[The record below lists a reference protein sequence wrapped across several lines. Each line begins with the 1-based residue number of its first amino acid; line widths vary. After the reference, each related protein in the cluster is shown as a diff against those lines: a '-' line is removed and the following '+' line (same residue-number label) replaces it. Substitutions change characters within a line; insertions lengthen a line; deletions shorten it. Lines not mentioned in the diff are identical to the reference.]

1 VSESTVASNIN
12 LNVPADAHERAM
24 ALDPTRSFAVTAP
37 AGSGKT
43 GLLTQRVLKL
53 LALCN
58 SPEEVVCITFT
69 RKAAAEMQERI
80 VHALQL
86 AAHQPRPSNPHE
98 QLSWDLA
105 SAVLARDKAMNWHL
119 LRNANRLRTQ
129 TIDGLCRALT
139 QHNPLASG
147 MGGNAKLLDQPV
159 FAYRQAVEN
168 TLKHL
173 EAEPNKN
180 STEPESSSP
189 SLRHDLAALLNH
201 MDNNLDS
208 VSNLLVGLLAKRDQW
223 LLPLLQ
229 ARFATR
235 DYLESVVAE
244 LNIETLEEI
253 TELLLP
259 LASDLAQM
267 ADYAG
272 NNCLTDKPDSSLC
285 QLAEM
290 TGLPEIDSNDLPL
303 WRAFSDLMLTKPGE
317 WRSPKGLTKACGFP
331 AGDKE
336 SKGLCKER
344 KMQMIE
350 LLGALQEIPKLKDLL
365 NFVRSLPPQHY
376 SHQQWRLLDSLT
388 RILPTAAAELK
399 LVFRQFNASDFTEIT
414 QGALQALGHEDDP
427 TELALVLDY
436 QIKHILV
443 DEFQDTS
450 SPQLQLLQKLT
461 AGWETGDGRT
471 LFIVGDGM
479 QSCYGFRDAN
489 VGIFLDARSHG
500 VGSVALTPLDLTVNF
515 RSQAGVVNWVNEAF
529 VQAFPDSDDIARG
542 AVTYADSIAFKPDL
556 GGAAVQIHAL
566 VDAEDRRNEAEQ
578 VCQLVS
584 DCLANSEHDR
594 VAILVRSRPHLSEII
609 PALQAAGIR
618 WQATDI
624 DPLASRMAIVDL
636 LTLTRALHD
645 PSDRNAWL
653 ALLRTPWCGLD
664 MHDLHV
670 IAGLQVEDDRGHFPH
685 LLQRLAGFNQLPG
698 LSTAGRSALAR
709 FVPVINNSW
718 QNRRR
723 KPLAY
728 WIQGTWIALGG
739 PTCLTA
745 SADYANAEDFFRLLQ
760 KYDQGGHISDWQE
773 FDRAMGQLYAKP
785 AEDADPRVQVMTIH
799 KSKGL
804 EFETV
809 IIPGLDKGS
818 RADEHQLL
826 IWQERINRDG
836 DKRLLLG
843 PLSATGDDTDRL
855 YQFLRDEQK
864 IKGQLEITRLLYV
877 GCTRAIKE
885 LHLLANLSRDE
896 KKGGLKKPSSGSLI
910 SSLWPA
916 VQDSVNEINSNPT
929 SSTQAIEELAFI
941 RRLKSDWQR
950 PVMVPSSLLAAY
962 RGRDNDGE
970 EDNLPSDDRYRHR
983 HARHTGT
990 LLHRALQQVTQDGL
1004 TRWDANRISR
1014 QRQVWSL
1021 QLRQDGFDS
1030 ASLAPALDK
1039 IELGLRRMLEDETGR
1054 WILSPDHAHS
1064 QCEAS
1069 FWQELKNNRYNQ
1081 ASESIIDRTFVAT
1094 APQHLQAQHGQLDNQ
1109 NKRWVIDY
1117 KSSEPSANQSL
1128 TAFIEHEVGE
1138 YSQQLQ
1144 RYKALFL
1151 QQPSLAKAPVICTAL
1166 YFPLIKHLE
1175 IVDFGDMQ

>member
-1 VSESTVASNIN
+1 MNQ
-12 LNVPADAHERAM
+12 PADALERAT

-53 LALCN
+53 LALCD

-86 AAHQPRPSNPHE
+86 AEHQPRPESPHE

-105 SAVLARDKAMNWHL
+105 TEVLARDKTMNWQL
-119 LRNANRLRTQ
+119 LRNAGRLRTQ

-168 TLKHL
+168 TLKQL
-173 EAEPNKN
+173 ESTQNTGNKGDA
-180 STEPESSSP
+180 P
-189 SLRHDLAALLNH
+189 SMRHDLAALLKH
-201 MDNNLDS
+201 MDNNFDS

-244 LNIETLEEI
+244 LNTETLEEI
-253 TELLLP
+253 TELLAP

-272 NNCLTDKPDSSLC
+272 NNCLTDKPDSPLC
-285 QLAEM
+285 QLAGM
-290 TGLPEIDSNDLPL
+290 TGLPEIDSLELPL

-336 SKGLCKER
+336 TKNLCKER
-344 KMQMIE
+344 KAQMIE
-350 LLGALQEIPKLKDLL
+350 LLSALQEIPKLKDLL

-399 LVFRQFNASDFTEIT
+399 LVFRQLNASDFTEIT
-414 QGALQALGHEDDP
+414 QGALQALGFDDEP

-461 AGWETGDGRT
+461 AGWEAGDGRT

-489 VGIFLDARSHG
+489 VGIFLDARNHG
-500 VGSVALTPLDLTVNF
+500 VGRVDLTPLDLTVNF

-542 AVTYADSIAFKPDL
+542 AVTYANSIAFKAELD
-556 GGAAVQIHAL
+556 GTAVQMHGL
-566 VDAEDRRNEAEQ
+566 VDADASTGKSRRDEAQQ
-578 VCQLVS
+578 VCKLVS
-584 DCLANSEHDR
+584 EGLANSEQDR
-594 VAILVRSRPHLSEII
+594 IAILVRSRPHLSEII

-664 MHDLHV
+664 MQDLHL
-670 IAGLQVEDDRGHFPH
+670 IAGLQVEHDRGHFPH
-685 LLQRLAGFNQLPG
+685 LLQRLAGFNQLQG
-698 LSTAGRSALAR
+698 LSAAGRSALTR
-709 FVPVINNSW
+709 VVPVINSSW
-718 QNRRR
+718 HNRRR

-739 PTCLTA
+739 PACVTD

-785 AEDADPRVQVMTIH
+785 AMDADPRVQVMTIH

-826 IWQERINRDG
+826 IWQERINRNG

-864 IKGQLEITRLLYV
+864 IKAQLETTRLLYV
-877 GCTRAIKE
+877 GCTRAIKQ

-916 VQDSVNEINSNPT
+916 LQDSVHEIETTQPSRE
-929 SSTQAIEELAFI
+929 QAIEELAFI
-941 RRLKSDWQR
+941 RRLKTDWQR
-950 PVMVPSSLLAAY
+950 PTLVPSSLLAAY
-962 RGRDNDGE
+962 RGRDNEGE
-970 EDNLPSDDRYRHR
+970 EENLVSDERFRHR

-1004 TRWDANRISR
+1004 ANWDAERISR
-1014 QRQVWSL
+1014 QRLVWAL
-1021 QLRQDGFDS
+1021 QLRQDGFDKS
-1030 ASLAPALDK
+1030 SLPAALDK
-1039 IELGLRRMLEDETGR
+1039 IELGLRRMLEDEIGR
-1054 WILSPDHAHS
+1054 WILSPEHAHS

-1069 FWQELKNNRYNQ
+1069 FWQALQNNRYNQ
-1081 ASESIIDRTFVAT
+1081 ASESIIDRTFVAA
-1094 APQHLQAQHGQLDNQ
+1094 APAQLQSQHAQLDGRNR
-1109 NKRWVIDY
+1109 RWVVDY
-1117 KSSEPSANQSL
+1117 KSSEPSASQSL
-1128 TAFIEHEVGE
+1128 EAFIAQEVSE

-1144 RYKALFL
+1144 RYKTLFV
-1151 QQPSLAKAPVICTAL
+1151 QQPSLAQAPVICTAL
-1166 YFPLIKHLE
+1166 YFPMIKHLE
-1175 IVDFGDMQ
+1175 IVDFGEML